1 MENVGVAIKIRPI
14 TVCGVKYTQGT
25 FIGHGAFGTVWKA
38 NGSDKTEAVFK
49 HQKVQEG
56 NTKLKIM
63 QEYEIHRDL
72 TALDK
77 SGQII
82 KMLGMSVNSKGI
94 TLVLELA
101 EKTLHS
107 VLSDL
112 TPAETQK
119 YFRALIFGVEFLHE
133 QMIAHCDLSLKNL
146 LILDEG
152 TLKIADF
159 GNAKRLASKEQEM
172 MSADCRGNPQ
182 YCAPELFEDG
192 QMVKVLPL
200 DTWSCGIVLL
210 QLAQRSDR
218 SWTQATPHNRE
229 YQRWSSGRTSNS
241 DFWAGTDK
249 CIMCKFYSLNSMRKA
264 AYFHFTALVK
274 KILCHDPTKRATIA
288 QIKHDQFFKVD
299 VRAAIKRSGAATRSS
314 AKVSRY

>member
-1 MENVGVAIKIRPI
+1 MENVDVATKIRPI
-14 TVCGVKYTQGT
+14 TVAKVKYTQGEL
-25 FIGHGAFGTVWKA
+25 IGSGAFGTVWKA
-38 NGSDKTEAVFK
+38 QGSDKSDAVMK
-49 HQKVQEG
+49 HQKIQEG

-82 KMLGMSVNSKGI
+82 KMLGISQNSRGI
-94 TLVLELA
+94 TLILELA

-107 VLSDL
+107 ILSDL

-119 YFRALIFGVEFLHE
+119 YFRALVLGVEFLHE
-133 QMIAHCDLSLKNL
+133 KMIGHCDISPKNL
-146 LILDEG
+146 LISKDG
-152 TLKIADF
+152 VLKLADF
-159 GNAKRLASKEQEM
+159 GNAKKLASKDQELI
-172 MSADCRGNPQ
+172 STDCRGNPQ

-192 QMVKVLPL
+192 QMVKVFPL

-210 QLAQRSDR
+210 QLTQRSDR
-218 SWTQATPHNRE
+218 SWTYATPIITKMNKMIFLTFRHNRE
-229 YQRWSSGRTSNS
+229 YQRWLSGRTSNS

-249 CIMCKFYSLNSMRKA
+249 CIMS
-264 AYFHFTALVK
+264 LVK